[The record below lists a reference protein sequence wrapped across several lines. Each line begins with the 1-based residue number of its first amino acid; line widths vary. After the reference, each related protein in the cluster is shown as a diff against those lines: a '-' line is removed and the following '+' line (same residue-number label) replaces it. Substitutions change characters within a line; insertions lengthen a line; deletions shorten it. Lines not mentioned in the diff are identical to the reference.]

1 MGTMWVSELTIN
13 SCVSL
18 LNRNMAYASRYGPLD
33 PLGVRYGRERIYIS
47 YTSHKTIVEAP
58 NPDLFLLFPCTG
70 DPKLLVKPW
79 GGMWENGKPVGT
91 TLLKTVHRVEGPQWC
106 SHVATIVNKCSCG
119 QEPCLERIPFVLSDP
134 PSIAIYNSGSLQRGE
149 WSDLLHPPPWR
160 MVGGSWSQYEGYF
173 WRAAHSRVP

>member
-70 DPKLLVKPW
+70 DPKLLVTPW

-91 TLLKTVHRVEGPQWC
+91 TLLTTVHRVEGPQWC
-106 SHVATIVNKCSCG
+106 SPVATIVNKCSCG
-119 QEPCLERIPFVLSDP
+119 QEPCLERTPFALSDP
-134 PSIAIYNSGSLQRGE
+134 PSIAIYNWQLVLDVAKTCGWRTFSHL
-149 WSDLLHPPPWR
+149 PP
-160 MVGGSWSQYEGYF
+160 VFAIDYLGNTLT
-173 WRAAHSRVP
+173 